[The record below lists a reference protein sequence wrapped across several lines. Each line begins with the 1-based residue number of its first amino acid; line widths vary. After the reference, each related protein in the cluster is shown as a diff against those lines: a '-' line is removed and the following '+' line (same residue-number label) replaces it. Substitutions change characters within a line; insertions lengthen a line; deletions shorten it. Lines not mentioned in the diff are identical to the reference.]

1 MAIVKRG
8 TKYSVVITQGRDPI
22 TGKQKQQWHSGYR
35 TKKEAEHAETEFL
48 HSLNL
53 GTYVPPSK
61 TTVGE
66 FLLRWLDYT
75 RPNVSSKTF
84 VRYEE
89 VVKKRLIPDLGSVPL
104 RKLTPSHILKAR
116 ALWASLTRYGRP
128 LASQTL
134 LHYHRVLYS
143 ALDRALKWQELAVN
157 PCAAVDP
164 PRVVRHAIEP
174 LNVEQSRALLAV
186 TAQDQDFGP
195 VVALAL
201 LTGMR
206 IGEVTG
212 LQWQDVDWDRKTL
225 SVRRSVQK
233 LKGYG
238 LLVKE
243 PKTRR
248 SRTVTLSDQ
257 AITILKRTRAHQD
270 EQRLKLGP
278 AYVFEGFVFAT
289 PEGTPLDAQAVRR
302 HFAHLLGAAGVPR
315 VRFHDL
321 RHTHAT
327 LLLAQGV
334 HAKVVSERLGHSN
347 IGITLDTYSHVL
359 QNLQEDAARKLDTL
373 LTAEA
378 V

>member
-8 TKYSVVITQGRDPI
+8 TKYSVVIPQGRDPI

-48 HSLNL
+48 HSMNL
-53 GTYVPPSK
+53 GTYVAPTK

-66 FLLRWLDYT
+66 FLIRWLDYT
-75 RPNVSSKTF
+75 RSNVSPKTF

-89 VVKKRLIPDLGSVPL
+89 VVRLRLIPDLGTIPL

-116 ALWASLTRYGRP
+116 ALWAALRRNGKP

-134 LHYHRVLYS
+134 MHYHRVLYS

-157 PCAAVDP
+157 PAEAVDP
-164 PRVVRHAIEP
+164 PRVIRHAITP
-174 LNVEQSRALLAV
+174 LDVEQSRALLAV
-186 TAQDQDFGP
+186 TAQDADYGP
-195 VVALAL
+195 LVALAL

-206 IGEVTG
+206 VGEVLG
-212 LQWQDVDWDRKTL
+212 LQWQDVDWERQTI

-248 SRTVTLSDQ
+248 GRTVTLWDQ
-257 AITILKRTRAHQD
+257 AIAVLRRTRAHQD
-270 EQRLKLGP
+270 EVRLKMGP
-278 AYVFEGFVFAT
+278 AYDYRGFVFAT
-289 PEGTPLDAQAVRR
+289 PDGTPLDQQAVRR
-302 HFAHLLGAAGVPR
+302 HFVKLLALAHLPM

-327 LLLAQGV
+327 LLLAQDV
-334 HAKVVSERLGHSN
+334 HPKVVSERLGHST

-359 QNLQEDAARKLDTL
+359 PNLQALAVRKLDTL
-373 LTAEA
+373 LTGTDA
-378 V
+378 